1 MPPHRRTPT
10 RQRLIQA
17 ATQLFIAQG
26 IAETTTRQIA
36 DAAEVNEVTLFRHF
50 GSKHGLLLAMME
62 DPQVLAQLGMALGQ
76 QTRQISNI
84 PQAIKSYANVHLQ
97 ALAQLQEFVRSLIG
111 EAGHYSVE
119 NRRALG
125 QGVAQANRYTAQ
137 YLTNVLSREGVEI
150 RMPPEKLASLLNS
163 LLLGYAVLEFSSE
176 FHELWQDR
184 ENFVDGLVQLFLY
197 GALLPTDPPHTI
209 AVNAE
214 ESFDRTPESL
224 RYTDLSTSLVHQI
237 LARAIEQGVQD
248 YALAYVLLGAGLSA
262 EEVVSLERSHV
273 YSDEHH
279 YWLQIPQGQGR
290 QVPLNQWIC
299 GQRYGY
305 HPDNPLSQWLQSRTD
320 DSSALFLDEDGNPA
334 TEGAIA
340 HRWQQWVTGLMTPLG
355 HLPRIEQCWATWC
368 IDMLMRGLSIEDL
381 RVLTGAEL
389 AALEPFVLRVQQR
402 RAMHTAAH
410 LDQQYPAF

>member
-111 EAGHYSVE
+111 ESGHYSIE

-137 YLTNVLSREGVEI
+137 YLTNVLTREGLAI

-176 FHELWQDR
+176 FHEVWQDR

-197 GALLPTDPPHTI
+197 GALVPADPLYELSLTLESGPTTLSASSRYIDLP
-209 AVNAE
+209 
-214 ESFDRTPESL
+214 
-224 RYTDLSTSLVHQI
+224 TSLVHQV
-237 LARAIEQGVQD
+237 LARAMEQGGQD

-262 EEVVSLERSHV
+262 AEVAGLERSHV
-273 YSDEHH
+273 YSDERH
-279 YWLQIPQGQGR
+279 YWLQISREPGR

-299 GQRYGY
+299 GQRYGS
-305 HPDNPLSQWLQSRTD
+305 HPDNPLSQWLRSRTD
-320 DSSALFLDEDGNPA
+320 GSPALFLDEDGHAA
-334 TEGAIA
+334 TAETITSQW
-340 HRWQQWVTGLMTPLG
+340 HQWVTGLMTPLG
-355 HLPRIEQCWATWC
+355 YLPQIEQCWATWC
-368 IDMLMRGLSIEDL
+368 VDMLMRGLSLEDL
-381 RVLTGAEL
+381 RVLTGKEL
-389 AALEPFVLRVQQR
+389 SVLEPFVQRVQQR
-402 RAMHTAAH
+402 RAVHTAAH
-410 LDQQYPAF
+410 LDQQYPV